1 MYFEFVGAGGKY
13 AEWRTGSRRSGLL
26 SWPEAKT
33 LFASSQVW
41 PQRPVWPT
49 GAGLTLLP
57 LFSAMASRP
66 GAPNGLGLHSDP
78 AAPFCTCDRHFLL
91 LWISCFALSFL
102 YQCICPVQHLYLNHY
117 NVSRFEDRYLG
128 NISIL
133 AGDLSKVIRLLA
145 AGRFCRLSV
154 CQRRPRKSR

>member
-1 MYFEFVGAGGKY
+1 MICTVHPHCMRHNRSWRYFEFVGAGGKY

-91 LWISCFALSFL
+91 LWISFFALSFL
-102 YQCICPVQHLYLNHY
+102 YQFPLSGFNIYINHY
-117 NVSRFEDRYLG
+117 NISRFEDKMSWKYFHIG
-128 NISIL
+128 
-133 AGDLSKVIRLLA
+133 
-145 AGRFCRLSV
+145 GRPV
-154 CQRRPRKSR
+154 

>member
-1 MYFEFVGAGGKY
+1 MLSGG
-13 AEWRTGSRRSGLL
+13 RTGSRRSGLL

-78 AAPFCTCDRHFLL
+78 AAPSAPATGTFSFYGYLVLHFLL
-91 LWISCFALSFL
+91 FINAFVLFNI
-102 YQCICPVQHLYLNHY
+102 YVNHY

>member
-1 MYFEFVGAGGKY
+1 MSLLELVANMLSGG
-13 AEWRTGSRRSGLL
+13 RTGSRRSGLL

-91 LWISCFALSFL
+91 LWISFFALSFL
-102 YQCICPVQHLYLNHY
+102 YQFPLPGFNIYINHY
-117 NVSRFEDRYLG
+117 NISRFEDKMSWKYFHIG
-128 NISIL
+128 
-133 AGDLSKVIRLLA
+133 
-145 AGRFCRLSV
+145 GRPV
-154 CQRRPRKSR
+154 